1 MTDVDPIARDVLAVA
16 TTDDPAVHDSLRAAL
31 RDDVVLRGPAGDQL
45 GPAAVLDA
53 LASTRGVLAAGTWSE
68 RRTGPDETWFSATFA
83 SDTGLASADLLVRV
97 DDEGHVREILQRH
110 TPAAPPPPAPVDL
123 QRFAPVIE
131 AAGLQGPTIVVA
143 YVDGDGQP
151 HLSFRGTVQIL
162 DAERLAMWNID
173 AQGGLARA
181 IVANPHLAC
190 WYHDADTRTTLQF
203 HGRAHIDND
212 PLVRDAVFDHS
223 PEREQRKDPDRAG
236 IAIVVDVDRVAGR
249 SPEGAVDMRRVAQ
262 Q

>member
-1 MTDVDPIARDVLAVA
+1 MTDVDPIARDLLAVA
-16 TTDDPAVHDSLRAAL
+16 TTDDSAALDSLRAAM
-31 RDDVVLRGPAGDQL
+31 RDDVVLRGPTGDQL

-53 LASTRGVLAAGTWSE
+53 LASTRGVLVAGTWSE
-68 RRTGPDETWFSATFA
+68 RRTGPGETRFSATFA

-97 DDEGHVREILQRH
+97 GDDGRIAEILQRH

-151 HLSFRGTVQIL
+151 HLSFRGTVQVL

-212 PLVRDAVFDHS
+212 SLVRDAVFDHS